1 MDAIQQQVK
10 RARRRLV
17 VQQFLALL
25 PWTLFGALLV
35 AAGAI
40 AVPKIWPLWETSDA
54 ASSWTWVLSW
64 SGGAVVVGLA
74 AAALWTYFVRRTA
87 SDAALEIDRRFGLKE
102 RVSSALA
109 LNPAQHDSEAG
120 RALLDDAARRV
131 ARVDVSERFGVSVRW
146 TAAMPLV
153 PAIALLLVLLLPNA
167 VPQQVEAA
175 TDEKAMETEA
185 IKQANERLKKQLEEQ
200 RKEMEE
206 KGLEEAKALFERLEA
221 QLAKLNQ
228 KDQLNRKEALIEIN
242 DLKKELEKR
251 REQLGDSQQLKEQL
265 KRQLNEL
272 ATTETGPADRLAEA
286 MKEGDFQ
293 KAVNELNKLK
303 DKIGEGELSDEDKEK
318 LAQQIDQMKQKL
330 SEMAQA
336 HDEAKKDL
344 EQQIQQK
351 IASGQLGEAAD
362 LQQKLDQLNKQQKQ
376 MDSLQKMSDK
386 LGQCSQCLAQ
396 GNGQQAAQD
405 LQAAA
410 EQLQAMAD
418 DMQELESL
426 DFLADQIAEAKNAL
440 NCDQCQG
447 AGCAACQGKDGFGG
461 QGQGEG
467 DGDGLGEGQGHGE
480 RPEEQ
485 TDTGTYESQVR
496 GTPKQG
502 EVVRGGDA
510 DGPNVAG
517 RSAQDVRQAIEAKA
531 QSPDDPQVNVKLPR
545 NQRDHTKQY
554 FERFREG
561 E

>member
-1 MDAIQQQVK
+1 MDAIKQQVM

-17 VQQFLALL
+17 VQQFMSLL
-25 PWTLFGALLV
+25 PWTLFAALL
-35 AAGAI
+35 AAAAAI
-40 AVPKIWPLWETSDA
+40 AVPKIWPLAVTSDA
-54 ASSWTWVLSW
+54 AGSWTWVLSW
-64 SGGAVVVGLA
+64 SGGALVVGLA
-74 AAALWTYFVRRTA
+74 VAAVWTWVVRRSA
-87 SDAALEIDRRFGLKE
+87 IDAAMEIDHRFGLKE

-109 LNPAQHDSEAG
+109 LDSEQYDSEAG

-131 ARVDVSERFGVSVRW
+131 ARVDVSEQFGVSVRW
-146 TAAMPLV
+146 TAALPLV

-167 VPQQVEAA
+167 VRQQVEAA
-175 TDEKAMETEA
+175 TDETIVETEA

-200 RKEMEE
+200 RKQAEE
-206 KGLEEAKALFERLEA
+206 KGLEEAKALFEKLEA

-228 KDQLNRKEALIEIN
+228 KDQLDRKEALIQIN
-242 DLKKELEKR
+242 DLKKELDKR
-251 REQLGDSQQLKEQL
+251 RDKLGDSEQLKEQL

-272 ATTETGPADRLAEA
+272 ATTETGPADRLAQA

-293 KAVNELNKLK
+293 KALDELNKLK

-318 LAQQIDQMKQKL
+318 LAKQVEQIKQKI
-330 SEMAQA
+330 SDMAKA
-336 HDEAKKDL
+336 HDDAKKDL

-362 LQQKLDQLNKQQKQ
+362 LQQKLDQFNKQQKQ

-396 GNGQQAAQD
+396 GNGQQAAQQLQGAAEE
-405 LQAAA
+405 LQALAN
-410 EQLQAMAD
+410 

-426 DFLADQIAEAKNAL
+426 EFLTDQIAQAKDAL
-440 NCDQCQG
+440 NCPNCQG
-447 AGCAACQGKDGFGG
+447 AGCEQCQGEGGLGG
-461 QGQGEG
+461 QGKG
-467 DGDGLGEGQGHGE
+467 DGDGDGMGEGQGHGE

-496 GTPKQG
+496 GKPQPG

-510 DGPNVAG
+510 DGPNVVG
-517 RSAQDVRQAIEAKA
+517 RSVQEVRQAIEAKA
-531 QSPDDPQVNVKLPR
+531 QSTDDPQVNVKLPR
-545 NQRDHTKQY
+545 NQRDHAKQY